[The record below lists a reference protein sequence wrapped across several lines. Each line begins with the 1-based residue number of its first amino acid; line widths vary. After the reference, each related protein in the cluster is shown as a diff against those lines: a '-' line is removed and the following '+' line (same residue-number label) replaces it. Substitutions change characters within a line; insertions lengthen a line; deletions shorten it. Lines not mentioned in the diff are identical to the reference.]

1 MDVLTPEAF
10 LAAYPPEIGEAADRL
25 RAHVRGTV
33 PNSVERVRPG
43 WRVIGYD
50 LPVSRRTVYFAY
62 VAPEAVHVHLGFE
75 HGTSM
80 SDPGRL
86 LEGAH
91 LGLRRVR
98 YLTFTAGQEILESAL
113 IPLIREAARVTMLT
127 RQERSALAFDREW
140 TPQARP

>member
-50 LPVSRRTVYFAY
+50 LPVGRRTVYFAY